1 MESVSSTAAWHGCSW
16 RSGLSNSV
24 FELDEDS
31 TRSEASKKQL
41 STRVRPSEQAHL
53 QSLVT
58 PWQRIRRLVTSI
70 YQSIESNLSV
80 EKPHYGFVWEEG
92 ATKKSRGWSS
102 VSQHCHYGICFIF
115 GPSRH
120 WNSQANSLAL
130 WKLTGTKRQSEP
142 TTSPQNGCSISIF
155 LHPFPFH
162 FLCSRWVG
170 VKSIYIFYIPK
181 LEKFFNIYIPKLG
194 QT

>member
-80 EKPHYGFVWEEG
+80 EKPHCGFVWEEG

-102 VSQHCHYGICFIF
+102 VSQHCHYGIIMGYAKNFWTKPTLERP
-115 GPSRH
+115 GQLSGTLEVD
-120 WNSQANSLAL
+120 WSQTAIRADN
-130 WKLTGTKRQSEP
+130 QSAEWL
-142 TTSPQNGCSISIF
+142 QYFHLFASISI
-155 LHPFPFH
+155 PFPMFQ
-162 FLCSRWVG
+162 VG
-170 VKSIYIFYIPK
+170 RGQEYLYILYPK
-181 LEKFFNIYIPKLG
+181 IGEVL
-194 QT
+194 